1 MQSLILYRE
10 LYRLVKLLEFF
21 HSLIPFKS
29 HLNSTLQNEGRQVL
43 ALVDQRPYREVMQK
57 PLKCWYN

>member
-1 MQSLILYRE
+1 MQSLILNRG

-43 ALVDQRPYREVMQK
+43 ALVDQKPYR
-57 PLKCWYN
+57 